1 MRMCALQGEQSPLK
15 QVNAEKRSVID
26 KMLEMN
32 YFSIYC
38 QIAKVQN
45 AAYSS
50 SFSVT
55 KPLTVQLPDGN
66 R

>member
-1 MRMCALQGEQSPLK
+1 MYDEQGEQSTLK
-15 QVNAEKRSVID
+15 QVNAKKRIVID
-26 KMLEMN
+26 NMLEMSC
-32 YFSIYC
+32 FSIYC

-45 AAYSS
+45 TAYSG

-55 KPLTVQLPDGN
+55 KPLTVQLPNGN